1 MSEVKRY
8 KMSVVT
14 SATYPKVRS
23 DEDEA
28 GSWVMYDD
36 YAVLESRLA
45 KMREELV
52 ELDLLEDAGMAL
64 SAQLEDVEDNIIA
77 VCWGHLSESIQK
89 IGDVIRSFIPT
100 DSPLPEAKNAD
111 GKLPPL

>member
-36 YAVLESRLA
+36 YDALEARLQ
-45 KMREELV
+45 KMREALV
-52 ELDLLEDAGMAL
+52 RACYNLDAEGLDEVSNECRTAL
-64 SAQLEDVEDNIIA
+64 V
-77 VCWGHLSESIQK
+77 
-89 IGDVIRSFIPT
+89 
-100 DSPLPEAKNAD
+100 DSPLQPKD
-111 GKLPPL
+111 GEHGAV